1 MKKWIFFFNRV
12 TTSNGLGL
20 LKNFP
25 CGFFFSGHGLPISH
39 SLGCEAKSLS
49 RQPMTSERILPEFR
63 EIFPDRLL
71 RPGAKSSLRC
81 LVTGNPLPQVSWR
94 LYSRPVVEG
103 LGVRIGDFVD
113 SQGLLMS
120 FINISAVT
128 PEHGGIYS
136 CHARNEIG
144 AISHSARLSVFGPPY
159 IHPMDNITVVTGD
172 EVNVDCAVSGHPLRS
187 IRWRKGIAVLFN
199 GFHIDSYYDKY
210 ISV

>member
-1 MKKWIFFFNRV
+1 MEKKD
-12 TTSNGLGL
+12 
-20 LKNFP
+20 P
-25 CGFFFSGHGLPISH
+25 
-39 SLGCEAKSLS
+39 
-49 RQPMTSERILPEFR
+49 PEFR
-63 EIFPDRLL
+63 EVFSDRLL
-71 RPGAKSSLRC
+71 RPGAKTSLRC

-128 PEHGGIYS
+128 SEHGGIYS

-144 AISHSARLSVFGPPY
+144 AISHSARLSVYGPPY

-187 IRWRKGIAVLFN
+187 IRWKKGEELFVEVESSFLTIGGHILKICVLL
-199 GFHIDSYYDKY
+199 STT
-210 ISV
+210 SVEICRPSIHE

>member
-1 MKKWIFFFNRV
+1 MFSTFTRAEIP
-12 TTSNGLGL
+12 L
-20 LKNFP
+20 LYLT
-25 CGFFFSGHGLPISH
+25 FSEDP
-39 SLGCEAKSLS
+39 
-49 RQPMTSERILPEFR
+49 PEFR
-63 EIFPDRLL
+63 EVFPERLL
-71 RPGAKSSLRC
+71 RPGAKTSLRC

-128 PEHGGIYS
+128 SEHGGIYS

-144 AISHSARLSVFGPPY
+144 AISHSARLSVYGPPY
-159 IHPMDNITVVTGD
+159 IHPMDNITAVTGD

-187 IRWRKGIAVLFN
+187 IRWRKGRNIINHLILHMFKDREISWRIMRQTKISE
-199 GFHIDSYYDKY
+199 HKY
-210 ISV
+210 FLRKKSM

>member
-1 MKKWIFFFNRV
+1 MRKEPETLIED
-12 TTSNGLGL
+12 
-20 LKNFP
+20 P
-25 CGFFFSGHGLPISH
+25 
-39 SLGCEAKSLS
+39 
-49 RQPMTSERILPEFR
+49 PEFR

-187 IRWRKGIAVLFN
+187 IRWRKGMVVLFN
-199 GFHIDSYYDKY
+199 DFHIDLF
-210 ISV
+210 

>member
-1 MKKWIFFFNRV
+1 MYEKPAKQFLHLNTFEAV
-12 TTSNGLGL
+12 APESQGL
-20 LKNFP
+20 LCP
-25 CGFFFSGHGLPISH
+25 SQYTGPLGAEVYEQMCRSGEDP
-39 SLGCEAKSLS
+39 
-49 RQPMTSERILPEFR
+49 PEFR

-187 IRWRKGIAVLFN
+187 IRWRKAGKETGTLNIFLLIQVVNPKNYLK
-199 GFHIDSYYDKY
+199 HVKK
-210 ISV
+210 